1 MSKEVVTWARLRA
14 PIARDI
20 NLTEAETAPFYNG
33 FWSGGWVGSVCYNYV
48 NYFNPVFVAAGSG
61 CGLRTEINGF
71 KKDWSSGVKIPPW
84 IVIVMQRFGEY
95 GGFGMDQAA
104 GSFDYPHPITAEDEA
119 QLVGETVTYNDGSF
133 TMDETAFVWPGQY
146 TGVIPSEGQT
156 IESIGNLELV

>member
-1 MSKEVVTWARLRA
+1 MSQEVVTWARLRA
-14 PIARDI
+14 PIARDL
-20 NLTEAETAPFYNG
+20 NLTEYETAPFYNG

-71 KKDWSSGVKIPPW
+71 KKDWPSGQKIPPW
-84 IVIVMQRFGEY
+84 LVIVMLRFDEY
-95 GGFGMDQAA
+95 GGFGMHQAQYFA
-104 GSFDYPHPITAEDEA
+104 DTHPITAEDEA

-133 TMDETAFVWPGQY
+133 TMDETAFVWPGQN
-146 TGVIPSEGQT
+146 TGVTPSEGQT